1 MPQDKPIIFQN
12 CQGRN
17 LNGKRFSLPKDFAG
31 EKNIVFIAFER
42 DQQRSVDTWLPF
54 AREQVASH
62 PNTAFYEVP
71 VIGQMIGPV
80 QSMIDG
86 GMRRGIPDT
95 KVRDITITL
104 YLNKKRFRKTLAMP
118 DERRIYALLL
128 DNKGVVLWRSEGD
141 FTPEK
146 GASLQKALLTK

>member
-1 MPQDKPIIFQN
+1 MPQDKPTIFPN
-12 CQGRN
+12 CRGKN
-17 LNGKRFSLPKDFAG
+17 LNGKRFSLPKDFGG
-31 EKNIVFIAFER
+31 EKNIVFIAFTR

-54 AREQVASH
+54 AKEQSRLR
-62 PNTAFYEVP
+62 PNTTLYEIP

-95 KVRDITITL
+95 KTRDITITL
-104 YLNKKRFRKTLAMP
+104 YLNKKRFRSTLILP
-118 DERRIYALLL
+118 DERRIYALLV
-128 DNKGVVLWRSEGD
+128 DKKGLVLWRSEGD

-146 GASLQKALLTK
+146 GASLQKALQP